1 MKIPVLLYV
10 EEFKV
15 RFNMLRTHIL
25 ISSQNLKFENSPM
38 QYTQFGEKKC
48 LGQLSIVLYKYMSG
62 EYITDFAVTILF
74 YIFIADF
81 S

>member
-38 QYTQFGEKKC
+38 QYTQFGEKKVSWATKYC
-48 LGQLSIVLYKYMSG
+48 IVQM
-62 EYITDFAVTILF
+62 TDK
-74 YIFIADF
+74 
-81 S
+81 